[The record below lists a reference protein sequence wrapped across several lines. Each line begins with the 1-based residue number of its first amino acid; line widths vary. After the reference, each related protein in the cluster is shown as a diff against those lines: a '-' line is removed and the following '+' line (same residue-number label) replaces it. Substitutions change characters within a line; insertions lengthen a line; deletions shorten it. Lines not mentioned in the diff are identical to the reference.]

1 MSAGEPGALA
11 EREFASTGLAER
23 SGAIAA
29 DTAALVPNFNASRR
43 LILLLIA
50 FLAALPRNHITS
62 LSDTLCTGLS
72 LDRSATHLWWPAFRP
87 AIDAPNLAGRY
98 QALGEGHGLLRL
110 RRVAQFPARKIPCP
124 AAFAGE
130 LFKNPLQQHV
140 HVLPRRRVLRKD
152 QMAARRSRQQRHC
165 ILCFRELRRQV
176 AQIFRLR
183 LLAKNARDHADSI
196 PV

>member
-1 MSAGEPGALA
+1 MSADEPGALA

-124 AAFAGE
+124 AAFAGCCAKMRCPHANRPNNAIAFSDFASCVAK
-130 LFKNPLQQHV
+130 L
-140 HVLPRRRVLRKD
+140 LRY
-152 QMAARRSRQQRHC
+152 S
-165 ILCFRELRRQV
+165 
-176 AQIFRLR
+176 
-183 LLAKNARDHADSI
+183 S
-196 PV
+196 